1 MFPLQFA
8 THTLKLKKQKI
19 NTTFLVKKTRT
30 NLPHF
35 VFLSVIVPCA
45 AHSNT
50 PTCASRN
57 MPLTHARTYRS
68 DMEGNSAT
76 IFIFS
81 HICKNKVR
89 FWETLTHR
97 FSLPFEMTHRNNLFD
112 NFRES
117 SRSQFRLKHLCHNG
131 IRYPAFD
138 WPIHPPGSP
147 WGGRK
152 RESLDISFAEMT
164 QEATFPHLQ
173 YVVIM
178 DVATAL
184 SRASITGH
192 SLYCSQKKPFK
203 PSLNNSVFICVATA
217 TLTPRSFIVRAK
229 DSTDVKVLNLL
240 SQSQKL
246 WAECLWCDVVFWV
259 KSRQQP
265 KQSFKKTSHSC
276 LKGKEGNLSF

>member
-1 MFPLQFA
+1 
-8 THTLKLKKQKI
+8 
-19 NTTFLVKKTRT
+19 
-30 NLPHF
+30 
-35 VFLSVIVPCA
+35 
-45 AHSNT
+45 
-50 PTCASRN
+50 